1 MRATLQRLKEI
12 IRENENAAAARD
24 EMVRAARDQ
33 IARCDELLQ
42 RINMRRRLEPD
53 TRTVVERL
61 RVEDF
66 PPEDWEVGRRLVLP
80 EPPGR
85 RRLHDSRGRLR
96 LANSPTAPERQR
108 DQSVMRAEGRPR
120 KLFGKGPWHGTD
132 RSHNTTAS

>member
-96 LANSPTAPERQR
+96 LANSPTARNGSVIGALCAQR
-108 DQSVMRAEGRPR
+108 GGPANFSARPLSR
-120 KLFGKGPWHGTD
+120 
-132 RSHNTTAS
+132 NN

>member
-108 DQSVMRAEGRPR
+108 DQSGYARRGAAR

>member
-42 RINMRRRLEPD
+42 RINIRRQFEPD

-61 RVEDF
+61 GIGDL
-66 PPEDWEVGRRLVLP
+66 PCEDWEL
-80 EPPGR
+80 
-85 RRLHDSRGRLR
+85 
-96 LANSPTAPERQR
+96 
-108 DQSVMRAEGRPR
+108 
-120 KLFGKGPWHGTD
+120 GPWGQLPIAILAL
-132 RSHNTTAS
+132 RA

>member
-24 EMVRAARDQ
+24 EMVGAARDQ

-108 DQSVMRAEGRPR
+108 DQSGYARRGAAR